1 MFPSVHACHNR
12 CVYFLVEKDTQM
24 TLEERRA
31 WLESKV
37 GQKIP
42 AILWDELVRSRHA
55 RAGEMDEKDEELLL
69 GQARFGLR
77 MRQRNKSDA
86 GVRRRRLSSLR
97 GFSWIA
103 KSPDLR

>member
-1 MFPSVHACHNR
+1 
-12 CVYFLVEKDTQM
+12 M

-69 GQARFGLR
+69 GRLGLGFACDSGISQ
-77 MRQRNKSDA
+77 MLECAVA
-86 GVRRRRLSSLR
+86 GSRPY
-97 GFSWIA
+97 A
-103 KSPDLR
+103 DSPG